1 MLVLSRK
8 VGERIVIP
16 EYRLAITIVA
26 IEGNKVRLGISAP
39 PEVAVHREEVWRQIE
54 QERMEGR
61 PSDRPVAATNVE
73 ERADPFFITVFHDGG
88 ASHDES

>member
-8 VGERIVIP
+8 VGERIVVP
-16 EYRLAITIVA
+16 EYRLTITIVA

-39 PEVAVHREEVWRQIE
+39 PEVTVHREEVWRRIE
-54 QERMEGR
+54 QERMEG
-61 PSDRPVAATNVE
+61 SDRPMATEIVDNH
-73 ERADPFFITVFHDGG
+73 ADPFFITVFHDGG